1 MHDRVAL
8 VTAVSVKVDSG
19 TACNVELTRGECMA
33 HYGNT
38 HVWRG
43 YGLAETPAAMADAI
57 TRREILYRK
66 EKWRRAL
73 ASVGTLFDATVPV
86 PARAWRLQ

>member
-1 MHDRVAL
+1 MYDRVAL

-19 TACNVELTRGECMA
+19 TACNVELTRGEGMA

-43 YGLAETPAAMADAI
+43 YGLAETAAAMALRPDSHMLPLRCSHRI
-57 TRREILYRK
+57 TEDSK
-66 EKWRRAL
+66 
-73 ASVGTLFDATVPV
+73 T
-86 PARAWRLQ
+86 